1 MRQTWRCYSER
12 CSVCREFVVNERGKK
27 TAVVIDLKRH
37 SELWE
42 DFYDAAV
49 ARERQS
55 EPRET
60 LEAVKKRL
68 RRRGKLRDNG

>member
-1 MRQTWRCYSER
+1 VKGVQ
-12 CSVCREFVVNERGKK
+12 FVVNERGKK

-68 RRRGKLRDNG
+68 RRRGNLRVNG

>member
-1 MRQTWRCYSER
+1 MKGVQ
-12 CSVCREFVVNERGKK
+12 FVVNERGKK

-42 DFYDAAV
+42 NFYDAAV
-49 ARERQS
+49 ARERQG

-60 LEAVKKRL
+60 LEAVKKKL
-68 RRRGKLRDNG
+68 RRRGKLRVNG

>member
-1 MRQTWRCYSER
+1 MKGVQ
-12 CSVCREFVVNERGKK
+12 FVVNERGKK
-27 TAVVIDLKRH
+27 TAVVIDLNRY

-60 LEAVKKRL
+60 LEAVKRKL
-68 RRRGKLRDNG
+68 RRRGKRRTNG

>member
-1 MRQTWRCYSER
+1 MKGVQ
-12 CSVCREFVVNERGKK
+12 FVVDERGKK
-27 TAVVIDLKRH
+27 TAVVIDLKSH

-42 DFYDAAV
+42 DFYDATA

-60 LEAVKKRL
+60 LDAVKKRL
-68 RRRGKLRDNG
+68 RRKGKLRANG

>member
-1 MRQTWRCYSER
+1 MKGVQ
-12 CSVCREFVVNERGKK
+12 FVVDERGKK

-37 SELWE
+37 SALWE

-49 ARERQS
+49 ARERQG

-60 LEAVKKRL
+60 LEAVKKKL
-68 RRRGKLRDNG
+68 RRRAKLRVNG

>member
-1 MRQTWRCYSER
+1 VKGVQ
-12 CSVCREFVVNERGKK
+12 FVVNERGKK

-49 ARERQS
+49 ARQRQS

-60 LEAVKKRL
+60 LESVKKGL
-68 RRRGKLRDNG
+68 RRRGKLRANG